1 MNCDPKRTALG
12 VCFRREAVNPLQR
25 YECGRKRIALFLWAI
40 GILLALLLAIFPE
53 SDAFII
59 LTPVIVVLVAL
70 AVHLMLASDKAEN

>member
-1 MNCDPKRTALG
+1 
-12 VCFRREAVNPLQR
+12 
-25 YECGRKRIALFLWAI
+25 
-40 GILLALLLAIFPE
+40 LLALLLAIFPE